1 MCVLCEDM
9 CILLVIGYVS
19 IVIVVEVIKLG
30 VDDYLFKLV
39 IVLMILCVLGEEDD
53 GLVDDGDF
61 ELLDVMILIS
71 CL

>member
-1 MCVLCEDM
+1 M